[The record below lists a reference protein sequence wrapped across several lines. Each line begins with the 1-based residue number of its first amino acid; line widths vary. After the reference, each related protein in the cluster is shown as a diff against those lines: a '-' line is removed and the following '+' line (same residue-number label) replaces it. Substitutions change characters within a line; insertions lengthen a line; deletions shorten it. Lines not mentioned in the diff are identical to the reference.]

1 MTEAKSLPA
10 HTVNFFLVL
19 LLLGFP
25 RVGEAAVKPPFTL
38 KLSYAAAYDDNIL
51 KYSARDLDRFRNNTE
66 VYPSEIST
74 TDDWV
79 NRFGFRIYRDLN
91 LGRRWKLRPY
101 YSFRIA
107 LYAVN
112 RQKNLT
118 SHFFLARLSYR
129 YRYYFYLQYSY
140 TPGYYLR
147 IYKDRDLDQYYPCD
161 FDAYRQT
168 ARFRWRTRPVE
179 LEARLGRELLYY
191 NDHFTEYDSEALFW
205 RVDASCKLPAEA
217 RVSAGY
223 EFKVSDNIGFA
234 SAPSY
239 GGAPLSEDTEY
250 GDSSYEEDRYR
261 LALNC
266 PLKTTASRT
275 YGFAF
280 EYEHRLRYYQS
291 EQPVEADPFHA
302 GRKDRRRIFTTA
314 LSLDLQT
321 RVGFKAVF
329 TYDQRR
335 TDSPVTAVPEIKNYD
350 NRIFELV
357 VTYQVF

>member
-1 MTEAKSLPA
+1 MTEAKSLF
-10 HTVNFFLVL
+10 VYSISLLFLVL
-19 LLLGFP
+19 SSGSS
-25 RVGEAAVKPPFTL
+25 RAAAQPPFTL
-38 KLSYAAAYDDNIL
+38 KLSYTTVYNDNIL
-51 KYSARDLDRFRNNTE
+51 KYSVRDLDRFENNTE
-66 VYPSEIST
+66 VYPSEIAT

-79 NRFGFRIYRDLN
+79 NTFGLRLYRDLD

-101 YSFRIA
+101 YSFRIS
-107 LYAVN
+107 LYAIN

-118 SHFFLARLSYR
+118 SHLFLARLSHR

-147 IYKDRDLDQYYPCD
+147 IYQDRDLSQYYPCD

-168 ARFRWRTRPVE
+168 ARFRWRLNPAE
-179 LEARLGRELLYY
+179 LEARWGREFLYY
-191 NDHFTEYDSEALFW
+191 NDHFTEYDSEAFFW
-205 RVDASCKLPAEA
+205 GLNASYRLPIRVKF
-217 RVSAGY
+217 SAGY
-223 EFKVSDNIGFA
+223 EFKASDNIGFA
-234 SAPSY
+234 SSPVTTGTS
-239 GGAPLSEDTEY
+239 PLEDTEY

-261 LALNC
+261 LRLDC
-266 PLKTTASRT
+266 PLKTTVSRT
-275 YGFAF
+275 YKFTF

-291 EQPVEADPFHA
+291 DQPVEDDPFHT
-302 GRKDRRRIFTTA
+302 GRKDRRRIFVTT

-321 RVGFKAVF
+321 KIGFKAVF

-335 TDSPVTAVPEIKNYD
+335 TDSPVTTVSEIKNYD